1 MFAGVNMFWARLRL
15 ILARA
20 AQENTLCYYY
30 CHFEGHWENKNW
42 KKKNTHSN
50 LNPKRYVF
58 LGTESASH
66 FYKSSS
72 PSSKDWFFVEFYDFR
87 YHLGFEKI
95 AFNSCT
101 NSAGIG
107 REHTYGFSISI
118 CCFYRTIVWL
128 LFSLAYFSRIKYKMR
143 HNARQRDNNE
153 HWIVCLNIF
162 SSRLHQDFSCRFSTS
177 QQIVRFLSLGQW

>member
-42 KKKNTHSN
+42 KKKIHTAIWT
-50 LNPKRYVF
+50 LKGMFF

-72 PSSKDWFFVEFYDFR
+72 PSSEDWLFVEFYDFR

-95 AFNSCT
+95 AFNSFT

-107 REHTYGFSISI
+107 REHIYGFSISI
-118 CCFYRTIVWL
+118 CCSYRTIVWL
-128 LFSLAYFSRIKYKMR
+128 LFSLAYFIRIKYKM
-143 HNARQRDNNE
+143 HYNARQRDNNE
-153 HWIVCLNIF
+153 HF
-162 SSRLHQDFSCRFSTS
+162 F
-177 QQIVRFLSLGQW
+177 G